1 MNVPDEVSRAV
12 HEGRALALG
21 IHQGGVPVVRETKG
35 GECASE
41 VAWVLEGFTLKA
53 AWLLLDNYLEP
64 FGYVARFVDGTWV
77 WEREWK
83 RKCE

>member
-1 MNVPDEVSRAV
+1 M
-12 HEGRALALG
+12 
-21 IHQGGVPVVRETKG
+21 
-35 GECASE
+35 
-41 VAWVLEGFTLKA
+41 LEGFTLKA